1 MDEHSARTR
10 DSNRSV
16 SLSSNRRSGSGPP
29 RRTNTPKGPAVPENI
44 SPSANHELESSKEE
58 LQSLNEVLIALN
70 DRLEQALDLQRT
82 TSDDLRN
89 VLYSTDVATL
99 FLDTAFNIR
108 LFTPATRSLFS
119 VIPGDV
125 GRPLADLNSLA
136 TDDAL
141 MADAVKVLET
151 LNPIE
156 KEIKART
163 GAWYIRRIL
172 PYRTSDNGVD
182 GIVITF
188 VDITERRRAADALE
202 VAERQ
207 AQSANA
213 AKSRFLAAAS
223 HDLRQPLQTLVL
235 LQSRLANTVEGE
247 RAQKLV
253 ARLDETLGSM
263 SGMLNA
269 LLDINQ
275 IEAGTVRA
283 AMIDFPVDDLFDR
296 MRDEFT
302 YHAQAQG
309 LAFRVVSGGLSI
321 HSDPRLLEQMI
332 RNFLSNALKYTRRGK
347 VLLGCRRRGSVTNIE
362 VWDTGVGIPNS
373 ELEAIF
379 EEYHQLDNAPGERN
393 RGLGLGLSIVQRLG
407 TLLGH
412 RIHARSIQDV
422 GSVFSIEVMTRP
434 GTPSPMAEP
443 APHVTM
449 TAKPDGVNARG
460 MILVV
465 EDDHGVCELL
475 GLALTDDGHRVT
487 TAPDG
492 LTALELVAAGKVR
505 PDLILADYNLP
516 KGTNGLRLIAMLRKE
531 LRREI
536 PAVILTG
543 DISTDTLREIAFQRC
558 VHVNKPVKV
567 NELSRVIEHLLPVST
582 QPAQPL
588 VQHFPN
594 APSTAQSP
602 IIFVVD
608 DDVHVRDAIRG
619 VLEDDGRTVAD
630 FPSCEAFLEAY
641 SPDREACLVI
651 DAYLP
656 GMSGL
661 ELLRRL
667 AVAEGR
673 RLPAIMITG
682 NSDVA
687 MAVQAMKA
695 GALDFI
701 EKPIGRTELLASME
715 RALETGRDSRRLV
728 AWQESAATQLVG
740 LTARQRQIMDMV
752 LTGNASK
759 KIAADL
765 GISQR
770 TVENH
775 RASIMKKTGAK
786 SLPAL
791 ARLAITAL
799 MNGGAGDSSRGD
811 L

>member
-1 MDEHSARTR
+1 M
-10 DSNRSV
+10 
-16 SLSSNRRSGSGPP
+16 SSNQFSGSAPD
-29 RRTNTPKGPAVPENI
+29 RRRNTPNAPAIPHDDPASTTE
-44 SPSANHELESSKEE
+44 ALESSKEE
-58 LQSLNEVLIALN
+58 LQSLNEALVALN
-70 DRLEQALDLQRT
+70 DKLEQALELQRT

-89 VLYSTDVATL
+89 VLYSIDVATI

-108 LFTPATRSLFS
+108 FFTPATRSLFS

-125 GRPLADLNSLA
+125 GRPLADLSSLA
-136 TDDAL
+136 SDDAL
-141 MADAVKVLET
+141 MADAVQVLQT
-151 LNPIE
+151 LKPIE
-156 KEIKART
+156 KEIRART

-172 PYRTSDNGVD
+172 PYRTNDNGVD

-188 VDITERRRAADALE
+188 VDITERRRTADALE
-202 VAERQ
+202 AAERR

-235 LQSRLANTVEGE
+235 LQGRLANTVEGE

-253 ARLDETLGSM
+253 ARFDDTLGAM

-283 AMIDFPVDDLFDR
+283 EMVDFPLDDLFDR

-309 LAFRVVSGGLSI
+309 LALRVISSGLSI

-332 RNFLSNALKYTRRGK
+332 RNLISNALKYTRRGK

-379 EEYHQLDNAPGERN
+379 EEYHQLDNAPRERN
-393 RGLGLGLSIVQRLG
+393 RGLGLGLSIVQRIG
-407 TLLGH
+407 ALLGH
-412 RIHARSIQDV
+412 RIHARSIHDV
-422 GSVFSIEVMTRP
+422 GSVFAIEVMIRHSV
-434 GTPSPMAEP
+434 PSAAAEP
-443 APHVTM
+443 PPHATLSSR
-449 TAKPDGVNARG
+449 PDGVDARG

-465 EDDHGVCELL
+465 EDDHGVGELL
-475 GLALTDDGHRVT
+475 EQSLIDDGHKVA
-487 TAPDG
+487 TAQNG
-492 LTALELVAAGKVR
+492 LMALELVAAGKVR

-516 KGTNGLRLIAMLRKE
+516 KGMNGVRLIARLRKE

-536 PAVILTG
+536 PAIILTG
-543 DISTDTLREIAFQRC
+543 DISTGALREIDMESC
-558 VHVNKPVKV
+558 VQLNKPVRIK
-567 NELSRVIEHLLPVST
+567 ELRRVIEHLLPVY
-582 QPAQPL
+582 QLP
-588 VQHFPN
+588 
-594 APSTAQSP
+594 APSVAPPFAATDSIPQSP
-602 IIFVVD
+602 VVFVVD
-608 DDVHVRDAIRG
+608 DDGEVREVIRS
-619 VLEDDGRTVAD
+619 VLEDGGRAVEDYA
-630 FPSCEAFLEAY
+630 SCEAFLQAY
-641 SPDREACLVI
+641 RPGRDACLLI

-661 ELLRRL
+661 ELLSRL
-667 AVAEGR
+667 GDAAGR

-682 NSDVA
+682 HSDVA

-701 EKPIGRTELLASME
+701 EKPIGRTELLGSVE
-715 RALETGRDSRRLV
+715 RALETSRDSRRLV
-728 AWQESAATQLVG
+728 AWQESAASSLRG
-740 LTARQRQIMDMV
+740 LTARQRQVMDMV
-752 LTGNASK
+752 LSGSPSK
-759 KIAADL
+759 TIAAEL

-775 RASIMKKTGAK
+775 RATIMKKTGAK

-791 ARLAITAL
+791 ARLAVAAL
-799 MNGGAGDSSRGD
+799 VNSGGAVDSTAKPDPKTSGSR
-811 L
+811 

>member
-1 MDEHSARTR
+1 
-10 DSNRSV
+10 
-16 SLSSNRRSGSGPP
+16 LSSNQSSGSGPY
-29 RRTNTPKGPAVPENI
+29 RRAQSRRGPGI
-44 SPSANHELESSKEE
+44 SEGNPVSRNEELESSKEE
-58 LQSLNEVLIALN
+58 LQSLNEALVALN
-70 DRLEQALDLQRT
+70 DKLEQALKLQRT

-108 LFTPATRSLFS
+108 FFTPATRSLFS

-125 GRPLADLNSLA
+125 GRPLADLSSLA
-136 TDDAL
+136 ADDAL
-141 MADAVKVLET
+141 MADAVQVLST
-151 LNPIE
+151 LTPIE
-156 KEIKART
+156 KEIRART

-172 PYRTSDNGVD
+172 PYRTSDNGVA

-188 VDITERRRAADALE
+188 VDITERRHAADALE

-207 AQSANA
+207 AQLANA

-235 LQSRLANTVEGE
+235 LQERLANTVEGE

-283 AMIDFPVDDLFDR
+283 EMIDFPLDDLFDR

-309 LAFRVVSGGLSI
+309 LALRVVPSGLLI

-332 RNFLSNALKYTRRGK
+332 RNLLSNALKYTRRGK

-379 EEYHQLDNAPGERN
+379 EEYHQLDNAPRERN

-412 RIHARSIQDV
+412 RINARSIQDV
-422 GSVFSIEVMTRP
+422 GSVFAIKVKIRQSTLPRRTGLP
-434 GTPSPMAEP
+434 QDA
-443 APHVTM
+443 
-449 TAKPDGVNARG
+449 AKTLERDGENVRG
-460 MILVV
+460 MVLIV
-465 EDDHGVCELL
+465 EDDHGICELL
-475 GLALTDDGHRVT
+475 ALSLTDDGYRVA
-487 TAPDG
+487 TASDG
-492 LTALELVAAGKVR
+492 IAALELVTGGKVR

-516 KGTNGLRLIAMLRKE
+516 KGMDGLRLIAKLWEE
-531 LRREI
+531 LGREI

-558 VHVNKPVKV
+558 VHLNKPVKV
-567 NELSRVIEHLLPVST
+567 KELSRVIEHLLPVS
-582 QPAQPL
+582 QLAAQPL
-588 VQHFPN
+588 AQHVQN
-594 APSTAQSP
+594 ATSTPQSP

-608 DDVHVRDAIRG
+608 DDANVREAVRG
-619 VLEDDGRTVAD
+619 VLEDDGLAVEDYA
-630 FPSCEAFLEAY
+630 SCEAFLKAY
-641 SPDREACLVI
+641 RPGGEACLLI

-656 GMSGL
+656 GMDGL
-661 ELLRRL
+661 ELLKRIGD
-667 AVAEGR
+667 AGGR

-701 EKPIGRTELLASME
+701 EKPIGSIELLASVE

-728 AWQESAATQLVG
+728 EWQESAATQLMG
-740 LTARQRQIMDMV
+740 LTPRQRQVMDMV

-799 MNGGAGDSSRGD
+799 VNGGARVSSKGDG
-811 L
+811 